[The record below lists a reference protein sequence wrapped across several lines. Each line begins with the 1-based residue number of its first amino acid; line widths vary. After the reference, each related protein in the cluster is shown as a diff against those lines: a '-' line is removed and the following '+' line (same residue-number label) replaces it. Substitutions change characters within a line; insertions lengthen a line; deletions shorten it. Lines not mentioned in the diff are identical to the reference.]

1 MEVVISR
8 EELIELLQ
16 VGGSMAGKSKALQIL
31 DNAKFS
37 FANNQV
43 VVSSCDTECQVAKR
57 GHYISCSKD
66 GEFLVNPNDLLKSIK
81 SLKDD
86 EIKFTTSETTLRI
99 KHKKGKM
106 ELPVLD
112 AKEFVT
118 PKIND
123 STSVFRMNA
132 EKLYNWLNIAK
143 DFVCQDTYRPVLNGV
158 YIYINEDSIGV
169 CATDITKMFTDS
181 YEHGLQNA
189 NKADVIVP
197 TKCFSAL
204 QQIINGVEDVEV
216 KISDKDVTFKTSN
229 ARLTCLSINGVFPN
243 FRSVIPQTSAIEL
256 NADKDD
262 LKESIN
268 RCVMFANKTTSLLQ
282 MQAKD
287 NVIELTAID
296 IDFSKSSTDVVENI
310 EKQGDDIKI
319 GFNGDTLSKCLLHI
333 NSENVQMHLNESNK
347 AVVIKDMTNDKM
359 VILIMPM
366 LIE

>member
-16 VGGSMAGKSKALQIL
+16 VGGSMAGKSKALYIL
-31 DNAKFS
+31 DNAKLS

-57 GHYISCSKD
+57 GHYISCSED

-86 EIKFTTSETTLRI
+86 EIKFTTNETTLRI

-106 ELPVLD
+106 ELPILD
-112 AKEFVT
+112 AKEFVA

-123 STSVFRMNA
+123 ATSVFKMNA
-132 EKLYNWLNIAK
+132 EKLYNWINVSK
-143 DFVCQDTYRPVLNGV
+143 DFVCQDTYRPVLNGL
-158 YIYINEDSIGV
+158 YIYTNEDTIGV

-181 YEHGLQNA
+181 YEHDNA
-189 NKADVIVP
+189 HIEKADVIVP
-197 TKCFSAL
+197 NKCFSAL
-204 QQIINGVEDVEV
+204 QQIINGEEDVEV
-216 KISDKDVTFKTSN
+216 RISDKDVTFKTSN
-229 ARLTCLSINGVFPN
+229 ARLTCLSINGTFPN
-243 FRSVIPQTSAIEL
+243 FRAVIPQNNAIKL
-256 NADKDD
+256 NVDKAE

-268 RCVMFANKTTSLLQ
+268 RCVMFANKSNSLLQ
-282 MQAKD
+282 
-287 NVIELTAID
+287 IETKNENLEITAID
-296 IDFSKSSTDVVENI
+296 IDFSKASTDVVENI
-310 EKQGDDIKI
+310 EKQGNDIKI
-319 GFNGDTLSKCLLHI
+319 GFNGETLSRCLSHI
-333 NSENVQMHLNESNK
+333 YSEKVYFEMNEPTK
-347 AVVIKDMTNDKM
+347 PAVIKDTTNKQM